1 MVSSRRNLHSPQGIP
16 CSQSTTPSICSNSWW
31 EHDMTVYVLPLHE
44 VSRNKQIKLW
54 LNLIPSALIQN
65 LRLKKNKRYRHGICV
80 GSGFVCNHQHGP
92 TPSSTALSNYWLLS
106 PLTPPCHSADPW
118 PWHSTIQGQ
127 DRNQDLNSG
136 FTTGF
141 SPFRG

>member
-1 MVSSRRNLHSPQGIP
+1 MLSSRRNLHSPQGIP
-16 CSQSTTPSICSNSWW
+16 CSHSTTPSICSNSWW

-80 GSGFVCNHQHGP
+80 GSGFVCNHQHGS
-92 TPSSTALSNYWLLS
+92 TPSSAALSNCWPLS
-106 PLTPPCHSADPW
+106 PLTPPCHSTDPW
-118 PWHSTIQGQ
+118 PWHSAIQGQ
-127 DRNQDLNSG
+127 DRNQDLNPG

-141 SPFRG
+141 SPFQG